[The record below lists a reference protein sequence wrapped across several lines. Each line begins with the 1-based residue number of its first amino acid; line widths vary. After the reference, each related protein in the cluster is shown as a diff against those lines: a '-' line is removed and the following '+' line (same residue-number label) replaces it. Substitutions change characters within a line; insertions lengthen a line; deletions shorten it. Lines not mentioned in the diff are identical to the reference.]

1 MKTKQLVKISPNLSL
16 GVFFFFFLN
25 MPYDFYFVFF
35 IYFSF
40 LIMSDGN
47 LLFLDDDD

>member
-1 MKTKQLVKISPNLSL
+1 MVKISPNLSL
-16 GVFFFFFLN
+16 GVWFFLN
-25 MPYDFYFVFF
+25 LPYDFYFVFF

-47 LLFLDDDD
+47 LLFLDDDG